1 MKERLAEYSSHMACS
16 LVLVFLILSPC
27 PGRAQGSLF
36 YLEAQA
42 VGGYSSAA
50 REAIYYSMTQDD
62 AMQKPSVGF
71 DWLQRLSGE
80 GRDFGVIG
88 VQARLAYNHEPD
100 REVELQ
106 LYNAWFRYKAGFA
119 DIWIGHDRPA
129 LGLSSYFDSHGL
141 LLPTLAMMGWGFDRD
156 WGAGFSRDF
165 TWGNLAG
172 SFTTGSGMPL
182 YFKGNYLATARIA
195 KGVLERDNFNLGL
208 SAAWGDVLETMG
220 YELMSDDPVEFHMTS
235 IDFTYLWTRF
245 ESRLDLMV
253 GERMEESACAF
264 FWRFTMNLLAENRLK
279 LEAQPILWDDA
290 EESRF
295 MLSAGVSYQATED
308 LALRAMYQYIDLA
321 EDNTNGPALR
331 SMYQRF
337 DEDRDNRIVF
347 QVYYYGGI

>member
-1 MKERLAEYSSHMACS
+1 MRFMAFSLLSAVLLLSSRPAY
-16 LVLVFLILSPC
+16 
-27 PGRAQGSLF
+27 AQASLF

-106 LYNAWFRYKAGFA
+106 LYNAWFRYKAGLA

-156 WGAGFSRDF
+156 WGVGFSRDF
-165 TWGNLAG
+165 SWGNLTG
-172 SFTTGSGMPL
+172 SLTTGSGMPI
-182 YFKGNYLATARIA
+182 YSKGNYLASARIA

-208 SAAWGDVLETMG
+208 SAAWGEILETMG
-220 YELMSDDPVEFHMTS
+220 YELMSDDPEPFQVVS
-235 IDFTYLWTRF
+235 IDFTFLWTRF
-245 ESRLDLMV
+245 ESRIEGMA
-253 GERMEESACAF
+253 GERMIKNDPTCAF
-264 FWRFTMNLLAENRLK
+264 FWRLTMNLLEENRLK
-279 LEAQPILWDDA
+279 LETQPVLW
-290 EESRF
+290 EETSELRF
-295 MLSAGVSYQATED
+295 TMSAGVSYQVTAD
-308 LALRAMYQYIDLA
+308 LALRAMYQHIHA
-321 EDNTNGPALR
+321 REDHDIIVIPALR
-331 SMYQRF
+331 SLYPNI
-337 DEDRDNRIVF
+337 DAEEDNRIVF